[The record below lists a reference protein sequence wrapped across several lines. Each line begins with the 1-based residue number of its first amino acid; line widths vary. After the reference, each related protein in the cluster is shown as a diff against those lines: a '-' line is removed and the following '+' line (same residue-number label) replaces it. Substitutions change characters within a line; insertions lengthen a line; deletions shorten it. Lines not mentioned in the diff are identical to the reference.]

1 MGQLTDKGYIKDRLE
16 TIVQRFNDGFKS
28 IYGNDINIEPD
39 SPDGQMI
46 GIFSQTIADFEELC
60 INFYKSLDPNYATG
74 VWLEQCA
81 DYAALTRKR
90 ASYSYIRNAVLT
102 GSPNALIPAGT
113 IVSDSTKTKWVLM
126 SPITLDINGSGRGDY
141 RSSEI
146 GAFNPA
152 EQQLKIET
160 LVLGLATVSIVEPVE
175 VGEDEES
182 DATLRSRFLLTRA
195 RPAKNNADA
204 TDAAIKELSGVIEST
219 YLENYTH
226 EMDSDGVPDHTLNF
240 IVDGGNEQE
249 IAKVIFD
256 NKTGG
261 TGLMGQV
268 LVEVLDDKGRKRKV
282 WFDRPTIVYCSL
294 QITVVRNEEYTNLD
308 VEGIKQ
314 SIVNYGFKI
323 GEDVLLSRLFTPI
336 NTISGFWVKE
346 IKIAEKGNVLG
357 TQNIIIDARSRARFL
372 AEDIEV
378 MVDEL

>member
-1 MGQLTDKGYIKDRLE
+1 MGQLTDKGYIKDSLE

-46 GIFSQTIADFEELC
+46 GVFSQAIADFEELC

-126 SPITLDINGSGRGDY
+126 SPIMLGINGSGRGDY

-195 RPAKNNADA
+195 RPAKNNAEA

-294 QITVVRNEEYTNLD
+294 QITVVRNEEYANLD
-308 VEGIKQ
+308 TEGIKQ
-314 SIVNYGFKI
+314 SIVNYGFQI

-336 NTISGFWVKE
+336 NTISGFWVKQ
-346 IKIAEKGNVLG
+346 IKIAIKGDELG
-357 TQNIIIDARSRARFL
+357 LKNITIDARSRARFL
-372 AEDIEV
+372 TEDIEV
-378 MVDEL
+378 IIDEL

>member
-1 MGQLTDKGYIKDRLE
+1 MGQLTDKGYVKDSLE

-28 IYGNDINIEPD
+28 IYGNDINIDPD

-46 GIFSQTIADFEELC
+46 GIFSQAIADFEELC

-74 VWLEQCA
+74 MWLEQCA

-102 GSPNALIPAGT
+102 GSPNALIPLGT

-126 SPITLDINGSGRGDY
+126 SPITLNSDGSARGDY
-141 RSSEI
+141 RSAEI

-160 LVLGLATVSIVEPVE
+160 LVLGLSTVSIVEPVE

-226 EMDSDGVPDHTLNF
+226 QTDSDGVPDHTLNF

-261 TGLMGQV
+261 TGLMGQI

-308 VEGIKQ
+308 TDGIKQ

-323 GEDVLLSRLFTPI
+323 GEDV
-336 NTISGFWVKE
+336 VKYC
-346 IKIAEKGNVLG
+346 
-357 TQNIIIDARSRARFL
+357 
-372 AEDIEV
+372 
-378 MVDEL
+378 